1 MRHQSA
7 GAHHSIYRIAA
18 LVAAGVASATGM
30 TFADIT
36 PAGSAAENTA
46 AIQSAI
52 DAAAVANPA
61 GTVTLGNG
69 TFEINSQ
76 LMVTGGVTLVGQG
89 WDNTIIKQTASG
101 QRVATLKDDSTLR
114 GVTTTGG
121 KLTSNWDNGAGV
133 YVNNGTVS
141 WCKIINNKS
150 TATHNVWGA
159 GVHVTSGTI
168 DHSVVAFNELTAMAS
183 GGGGIGTYNTS
194 GNILIDTC
202 LVYGNVA
209 NGSDSKSK
217 GGGICINMGSP
228 TVLVRNTTITGNSAN
243 GSGGGFCNG
252 SNGNKMTFVNTIVTG
267 NTATS
272 DNDIHGTLA
281 SGSSN
286 NLFDVDPLF
295 LNAEGN
301 DYRIDVESPAVRA
314 GITYEGIGNDLD
326 GNAFAATPSIGCYE
340 YIGELMVVRPVF
352 TPAPGVTFT
361 PSLTVSLSCPTEG
374 ATIRYTTD
382 GSDPTD
388 SSNIYSAQFTISTT
402 TTIKARAYKSGMLPS
417 KIVIAEYTRGSS
429 TSPALGTVTVEPSA
443 TVAVISAD
451 IDSVGNNLAT
461 SCEVYLAL
469 GTDYGS
475 YGAAT
480 LIDPEAVDSFSYVI
494 PGLVPERTYYYELTV
509 INNAQ
514 VPQTIT
520 TRGNFTTTAKAALQP
535 IAGDAAATRARI
547 QDAIDMAS
555 LESPAGTVV
564 LGGYLF
570 EIDTQLMVTGGVTL
584 VGQGWDKT
592 IVKQTATTAAADK
605 RVMTIDGGSTVERLA
620 ITGGKVTGVNYQ
632 YGGGALVFDGTISW
646 CCITNNSIVG
656 NNTKYGGGVGFHKGH
671 GGRIDHSIVANNLA
685 SVESGFAVGGG
696 GIGVYEPY
704 GNVVIDSCLVWTNRS
719 VTTVGTDNKHAG
731 YGGGIGVDFNRQG
744 SSVTILNTTIVGNV
758 AGEDGGLDGLSKG
771 AGVCTINDS
780 KSMLAMTNCIIACN
794 ATVGTNTTMALN
806 YAGGVDYCFF
816 DVADDVLGAN
826 SKTGDPLFRNV
837 ARGDYRLRAK
847 SPCIDAGYKGEW
859 MTDASLSLDGKP
871 RIMGR
876 GPDMGCYET
885 NHSGFSISLR

>member
-18 LVAAGVASATGM
+18 LVAAGVASATGV

-36 PAGSAAENTA
+36 PAGSASDTRL
-46 AIQSAI
+46 AIQNAI
-52 DAAAVANPA
+52 DAAATATVP

-69 TFEINSQ
+69 TFEIDAQ

-89 WDNTIIKQTASG
+89 WENTIIKQTANG
-101 QRVATLKDDSTLR
+101 QRVASLKDGSTLR
-114 GVTTTGG
+114 GVTVTGG
-121 KLTSNWDNGAGV
+121 KLTGTWQHGAGLNV
-133 YVNNGTVS
+133 EKGTVS
-141 WCKIINNKS
+141 WCKIFKNKS

-159 GVHVTSGTI
+159 GVHIASGTI
-168 DHSVVAFNELTAMAS
+168 DHSIVASNELASITS

-194 GNILIDTC
+194 GNIVIDTC

-209 NGSDSKSK
+209 NGSDNQSR
-217 GGGICINMGSP
+217 GGGICFYGGAP
-228 TVLVRNTTITGNSAN
+228 TVLVRNTTITGNSAS
-243 GSGGGFCNG
+243 GTGGGFCN
-252 SNGNKMTFVNTIVTG
+252 STSGNAMTFVNTIVFG
-267 NTATS
+267 NTAET
-272 DNDIHGTLA
+272 DNDVHGTLA

-286 NLFDVDPLF
+286 NLVGVDPLF

-301 DYRIDVESPAVRA
+301 DYHIDVESPAVRA
-314 GITYEGIGNDLD
+314 GVTYEGVGNDLD

-388 SSNIYSAQFTISTT
+388 TSNIYSAPFNISATTI
-402 TTIKARAYKSGMLPS
+402 IKARAYKSGMLPS
-417 KIVIAEYTRGSS
+417 KIVTAEYTHGPS

-451 IDSVGNNLAT
+451 IDSVGNNLAS

-480 LIDPEAVDSFSYVI
+480 LIASKAVDSFSYVI
-494 PGLVPERTYYYELTV
+494 PGLAPERTYYYELTV
-509 INNAQ
+509 VNNAQ
-514 VPQTIT
+514 IPQAIT
-520 TRGNFTTTAKAALQP
+520 TSGNFTTTAKAALKP
-535 IAGDAAATRARI
+535 VAGDAAATRARI
-547 QDAIDMAS
+547 QEAIDMAS

-564 LGGYLF
+564 LAGDLF

-584 VGQGWDKT
+584 VGQGWDNT
-592 IVKQTATTAAADK
+592 VVKQTAGTVGAGT
-605 RVMTIDGGSTVERLA
+605 RVMTVDDGARVKDLA
-620 ITGGKVTGVNYQ
+620 ITGGKVTGANYQ
-632 YGGGALVFDGTISW
+632 YGGGVLIMDGTVSW
-646 CCITNNSIVG
+646 CCVTNNTVYG
-656 NNTKYGGGVGFHKGH
+656 NNTKYGGGVAFGDGGKGQL
-671 GGRIDHSIVANNLA
+671 DHCVIKDNIA
-685 SVESGFAVGGG
+685 STAFGTEVGGG
-696 GIGVYEPY
+696 GIGVYKPS
-704 GNVVIDSCLVWTNRS
+704 GAVTVDSCLVSGNSS
-719 VTTVGTDNKHAG
+719 VYTAGHVG
-731 YGGGIGVDFNRQG
+731 YGGGIGVAFWQ
-744 SSVTILNTTIVGNV
+744 SSNTVTIRNTTIVGNV
-758 AGEDGGLDGLSKG
+758 AGEDGTEAASEGGAVYTKEDTKSKF
-771 AGVCTINDS
+771 
-780 KSMLAMTNCIIACN
+780 SMVNCIIAY
-794 ATVGTNTTMALN
+794 NTTMNNSTTVKLN
-806 YAGGVDYCFF
+806 YAGDVNYCFF

-826 SKTGDPLFRNV
+826 SKTGDPVFYNV
-837 ARGDYRLRAK
+837 EKGNFRLRAK
-847 SPCIDAGYKGEW
+847 SPCIDAGYKGDW
-859 MTDASLSLDGKP
+859 MTNGSLALDSNP

-885 NHSGFSISLR
+885 SHSGFTIRLR

>member
-18 LVAAGVASATGM
+18 LVAAGVACATGVA
-30 TFADIT
+30 FADVT
-36 PAGSAAENTA
+36 PAGSASENTA

-52 DAAAVANPA
+52 DAAAVANPV

-69 TFEINSQ
+69 TFEIDSQ

-89 WDNTIIKQTASG
+89 WDNTIIKQTANG
-101 QRVATLKDDSTLR
+101 QRVATLDDKSKLEGATI
-114 GVTTTGG
+114 TGG
-121 KLTSNWDNGAGV
+121 RMSEKWTHGAGLLV
-133 YVNNGTVS
+133 KDGTVS
-141 WCKIINNKS
+141 WCCVSNNVQTGRNIHGGGVSIIK
-150 TATHNVWGA
+150 
-159 GVHVTSGTI
+159 GTI
-168 DHSVVAFNELTAMAS
+168 GHSIIAFNQAGTYTS
-183 GGGGIGTYNTS
+183 VGGGIGIPEGYNTV
-194 GNILIDTC
+194 LIDTC
-202 LVYGNVA
+202 LIYGNTASVTEGDGA
-209 NGSDSKSK
+209 YSGGAGFGNITGDPGVTIRNTTIADNTAKGK
-217 GGGICINMGSP
+217 GGGIRASGSK
-228 TVLVRNTTITGNSAN
+228 VKLVNS
-243 GSGGGFCNG
+243 
-252 SNGNKMTFVNTIVTG
+252 IVYG
-267 NTATS
+267 NTAETG
-272 DNDIHGTLA
+272 NDIHGTLA

-295 LNAEGN
+295 LNSEGN

-352 TPAPGVTFT
+352 TPASEVTFT
-361 PSLTVSLSCPTEG
+361 PTLTVSLSCPTEG

-388 SSNIYSAQFTISTT
+388 TSNIYSAPFNISATTI
-402 TTIKARAYKSGMLPS
+402 IKARAYKSGMLPS

-429 TSPALGTVTVEPSA
+429 TSPVLGTVTVEPSA

-480 LIDPEAVDSFSYVI
+480 LIAPEAVDSFSYVI
-494 PGLVPERTYYYELTV
+494 PSLVPERTYYYELTV

-535 IAGDAAATRARI
+535 VAGDAAATRARI
-547 QDAIDMAS
+547 QEAIDMAS

-564 LGGYLF
+564 LAGDLF

-837 ARGDYRLRAK
+837 AKGDYRLRVK
-847 SPCIDAGYKGEW
+847 SPCVDAGYKCEW

-885 NHSGFSISLR
+885 KHLGFSISLR